1 MEKLK
6 QYHLLGST
14 FISYNNGLKGCV
26 FLESEK
32 GVVPIQL
39 NSEDLDSI
47 TKYPNI
53 MERLMNGESLYLKG
67 SKGYM
72 GRKEYI
78 GPYGEE
84 EVFSTEYSSENI
96 GISELIIGLE
106 NSIKK
111 GDIKRMRL
119 SKLGSYYSE
128 GN

>member
-1 MEKLK
+1 
-6 QYHLLGST
+6 
-14 FISYNNGLKGCV
+14 
-26 FLESEK
+26 
-32 GVVPIQL
+32 
-39 NSEDLDSI
+39 
-47 TKYPNI
+47 
-53 MERLMNGESLYLKG
+53 MNGESLYLKG

-106 NSIKK
+106 KSIES

-119 SKLGSYYSE
+119 SKLGIYYNE
-128 GN
+128 

>member
-6 QYHLLGST
+6 QYYLLGPT

-32 GVVPIQL
+32 GVVPIEL

-53 MERLMNGESLYLKG
+53 MERLMNGECLYLKG
-67 SKGYM
+67 SKGYI
-72 GRKEYI
+72 GKKEYI

-111 GDIKRMRL
+111 RDIKRMQL
-119 SKLGSYYSE
+119 SKLGIYYNE
-128 GN
+128 